1 MQPLVDQYR
10 WQETTLSWFLPPTK
24 RRKYQTDSA
33 RHVVLTVTAII
44 WSFNRKTLSCHVA
57 FIYYSIRISV
67 PSALS
72 ADEQQTHH
80 WLWEIR
86 ALVIPLSRDGSSS
99 SRQFLY
105 VHSGFILRKGSINAA
120 STAIDAGF
128 WSLACLAWV
137 ACVINWQQAVWGAPR
152 TRVLEQLQ
160 GDRICPIQ
168 KWCLVATSLRSALL
182 SAALQSHSS
191 HRCQTCLMVS
201 YLWCRLNAS
210 LFIVWF

>member
-1 MQPLVDQYR
+1 MQPLVDQYL
-10 WQETTLSWFLPPTK
+10 WQEITLSWFLPPTK
-24 RRKYQTDSA
+24 QHKYQTNSA
-33 RHVVLTVTAII
+33 RHIVLTVTAII

-105 VHSGFILRKGSINAA
+105 VHSGFILQKGSINAA
-120 STAIDAGF
+120 SAAIDAGF

-137 ACVINWQQAVWGAPR
+137 TSVINWQAVWGAPR
-152 TRVLEQLQ
+152 PRVLEQLQ

-168 KWCLVATSLRSALL
+168 KFCLVAPSLRSALL

-191 HRCQTCLMVS
+191 HCCQTSVFNGFLS
-201 YLWCRLNAS
+201 LAN
-210 LFIVWF
+210 LFIVCF